1 MSKAYIKL
9 TNENTHEVTIRL
21 LDAGPGPAATL
32 EIRTNAEGGVV
43 GRSGTT
49 ERYKCVLVAG
59 NEVTVVIED

>member
-9 TNENTHEVTIRL
+9 TDENTHEVTIRL
-21 LDAGPGPAATL
+21 LGAGPGPAATL
-32 EIRTNAEGGVV
+32 EIRTNAEGGI
-43 GRSGTT
+43 GGPGTT